1 MAKTAKTNAMRI
13 LDKEGLAYTSYT
25 YGGDEFLDGITVAGM
40 IGKPMEQVFKTLVTR
55 GTHGEIFVFVIPVA
69 QELALKEAAKAVG
82 EKAVDMLP
90 AKEITAITGYLKGG
104 CSPIGMKKLYRTV
117 IDASA
122 QNLTT
127 MIFSA
132 GKRGMQLEMA
142 PQDLAKVCHAD
153 FAQVA
158 AV

>member
-1 MAKTAKTNAMRI
+1 
-13 LDKEGLAYTSYT
+13 
-25 YGGDEFLDGITVAGM
+25 
-40 IGKPMEQVFKTLVTR
+40 
-55 GTHGEIFVFVIPVA
+55 
-69 QELALKEAAKAVG
+69 
-82 EKAVDMLP
+82 
-90 AKEITAITGYLKGG
+90 
-104 CSPIGMKKLYRTV
+104 MKKLYRTV

-153 FAQVA
+153 FAQVV
-158 AV
+158 AVYN